1 MVKLNDTLSAG
12 DSELGGGLR
21 QSTICELVLVKILKI
36 PPKRVIKLK
45 QQGTPK
51 TVAINMTTITIL
63 QQGKKLGQLQYSR

>member
-12 DSELGGGLR
+12 DRELGGGLR
-21 QSTICELVLVKILKI
+21 QNTICELVLVKILKI

-51 TVAINMTTITIL
+51 TVV
-63 QQGKKLGQLQYSR
+63 S